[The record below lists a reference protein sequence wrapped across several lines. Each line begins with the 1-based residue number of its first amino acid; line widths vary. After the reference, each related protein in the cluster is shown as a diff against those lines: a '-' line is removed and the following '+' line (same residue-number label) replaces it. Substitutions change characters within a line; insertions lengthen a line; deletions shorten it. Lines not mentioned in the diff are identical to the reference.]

1 MHIFMTGIRAVQL
14 LEYVILYIQKL
25 DAHLVFCDCSLE
37 KMRIPFT

>member
-1 MHIFMTGIRAVQL
+1 MIGIRAVQL